1 VQLAQSRTTSG
12 TSVLRVR
19 LAISATAVNALRVLQ
34 ASNRTTINLDA
45 TCALLSAPISQALTV
60 CRALHVPLVSSLLTI
75 EQRVSPVRQQGMLT
89 CLPPG
94 LRVSDVM
101 LAASPMMTSPG
112 ARTVSPRMTRSI
124 TAAMVG
130 HVSDAIQAR
139 SRTQRALRALLALGN
154 TPRMAA
160 SV

>member
-45 TCALLSAPISQALTV
+45 TCALLSAPISRALTV

-94 LRVSDVM
+94 LRVSSVM
-101 LAASPMMTSPG
+101 LAANPT
-112 ARTVSPRMTRSI
+112 
-124 TAAMVG
+124 
-130 HVSDAIQAR
+130 
-139 SRTQRALRALLALGN
+139 LA
-154 TPRMAA
+154 
-160 SV
+160 